1 MFKVKLSVF
10 EQRLVAKVLQD
21 GPHLLNTI
29 RRYPRLEVY
38 WQDLLERY
46 RGLLL
51 TELEEQVSAAEEEAA
66 AADTRRE
73 HLEPVLAGPRSAA

>member
-1 MFKVKLSVF
+1 MFHVKLSVF
-10 EQRLVAKVLQD
+10 GQRLVAKVLQD
-21 GPHLLNTI
+21 GPRLLETI
-29 RRYPRLEVY
+29 RRYSRLEIY

-51 TELEEQVSAAEEEAA
+51 TELEEQVSAAEKYVA
-66 AADTRRE
+66 AADTRRG